1 MRCRSGCDRHPFN
14 VSRLPRI
21 RSIAYDNAPSKHCVS
36 EKPKKMIRIDAH
48 QHYWSLRR
56 GDYTW
61 LTPRE
66 TGLYRDFAPEHL
78 SQELAQ
84 CAVSATVVVQAAP
97 TEAESRFLLDLT
109 RRHPSIAGIVGW
121 VDFEASDVAERISSL
136 VRDGEGMLKGLR
148 PMVQD
153 ISDPG
158 WLDRPGLD
166 AAFEAMIS
174 NDLAFDA
181 LVMPKHLAVIE
192 RRLRRHPQLR
202 AILNHAGKPDISSAN
217 LESWAAQIEQL
228 ACDTK
233 VYCKLSGLLTQ
244 ANQGAGIDEL
254 DAVVAHVF
262 NCFGAERVLWGSDWP
277 VVTSRA
283 SYREWLEM
291 SLELVRR
298 HAPGGEDAIFG
309 ANAVRFYGLE
319 VAGN

>member
-1 MRCRSGCDRHPFN
+1 
-14 VSRLPRI
+14 
-21 RSIAYDNAPSKHCVS
+21 
-36 EKPKKMIRIDAH
+36 MIRIDAH

-56 GDYTW
+56 GDYAW

-66 TGLYRDFAPEHL
+66 TALYRDFTPKHL

-84 CAVSATVVVQAAP
+84 CAVHATVVVQAAP
-97 TEAESRFLLDLT
+97 TESESRFLLNLT
-109 RRHPSIAGIVGW
+109 RRHPSIAGVVGW
-121 VDFEASDVAERISSL
+121 VDFEANDVAERITNL
-136 VRDGEGMLKGLR
+136 VREGQGMLKGLR

-166 AAFEAMIS
+166 AAFEAMILH
-174 NDLAFDA
+174 DLAFDA
-181 LVMPKHLAVIE
+181 LVTPKHLGATA

-202 AILNHAGKPDISSAN
+202 AIVDHAGKPDISSAD
-217 LESWAAQIEQL
+217 LEPFWAAQIEQL
-228 ACDTK
+228 ARDTK

-262 NCFGAERVLWGSDWP
+262 DCFGVERLMWGSDWP
-277 VVTSRA
+277 VVTLRA

-298 HAPGGEDAIFG
+298 HAPGGEEAIFG
-309 ANAVRFYGLE
+309 ANAVGFYRLE

>member
-1 MRCRSGCDRHPFN
+1 
-14 VSRLPRI
+14 
-21 RSIAYDNAPSKHCVS
+21 
-36 EKPKKMIRIDAH
+36 MIRIDAH

-56 GDYTW
+56 GDYAW
-61 LTPRE
+61 LTPSE

-78 SQELAQ
+78 SQDLAQ
-84 CAVSATVVVQAAP
+84 CAVKATVLVQAAP
-97 TEAESRFLLDLT
+97 TEEESRYLLDLT

-121 VDFEASDVAERISSL
+121 VDFEASDVADRIGSL
-136 VRDGEGMLKGLR
+136 VRDGRGMLKGLR

-166 AAFEAMIS
+166 AAFEAMIL

-181 LVMPKHLAVIE
+181 LVTPKHLGLIAK
-192 RRLRRHPQLR
+192 RLQRHPQLR
-202 AILNHAGKPDISSAN
+202 AILDHAGKPDISGAN
-217 LESWAAQIEQL
+217 LEPWEAQIEQL

-254 DAVVAHVF
+254 DAVAAHVF
-262 NCFGAERVLWGSDWP
+262 ECFGVERVVWGSDWP
-277 VVTSRA
+277 VVTLRT
-283 SYREWLEM
+283 SYREWLQM

-298 HAPGGEDAIFG
+298 HAPGGEEAIFG
-309 ANAVRFYGLE
+309 ANAARFYHLE